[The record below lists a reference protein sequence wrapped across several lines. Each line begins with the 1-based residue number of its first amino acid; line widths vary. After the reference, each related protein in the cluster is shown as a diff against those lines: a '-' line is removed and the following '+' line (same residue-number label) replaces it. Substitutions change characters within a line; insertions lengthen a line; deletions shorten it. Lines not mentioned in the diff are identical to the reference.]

1 MIIHV
6 SRLSGVCARV
16 QGDVI
21 LDSIPWDHPWKESLE
36 RAVGDKVTNNKHGVA
51 EIFKV
56 LDGLY
61 DLNLLRKRTRGMKE
75 SLLIYVNLWEEELE
89 RIRKMGDVHSNISG
103 IDLMYSCNLIKEDRA
118 IIKKDLDTMNL
129 LYTTRNV
136 SNSIRRCIQVEIFE
150 IDHNQSLLQ
159 SRNKTTCP

>member
-1 MIIHV
+1 M